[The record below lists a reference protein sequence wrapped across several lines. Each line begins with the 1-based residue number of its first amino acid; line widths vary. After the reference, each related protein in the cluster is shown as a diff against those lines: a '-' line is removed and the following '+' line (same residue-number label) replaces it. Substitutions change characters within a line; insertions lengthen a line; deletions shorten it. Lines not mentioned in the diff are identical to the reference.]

1 MAARD
6 PTVEE
11 YAIRFVRKYL
21 KVSARAPPRAFPRA
35 PPRAPRTSPA
45 APRTSLPSFPSYSPR
60 PTPLP
65 APRAPSS
72 PQGDFARAARTNDDD
87 DANRAAA
94 ADTLVDL
101 LRKCSDDPVLLKV
114 PLRVLRD
121 EILRRYDEHR
131 R

>member
-21 KVSARAPPRAFPRA
+21 KVSARA